1 MNTILLKGIDGDSPL
16 GFMAAMGAFR
26 VATMKDPT
34 AKMRWEISET
44 SSHPLISTTLSAD
57 ALMTVIRL
65 ETLGIA
71 GFPIDYDKQI
81 SSLQKNIEKLKKKK
95 AKGQK
100 ELEEFFLDPLNDI
113 AIWQEEKSLVSGVE
127 KRQSI
132 FYGDVIKTTTE
143 AYRASASDAIPDI
156 GMPASQSISDFF
168 AAFASDAI
176 HKDEKNNDVM
186 ETLLSFSNNS
196 SGQCLFKDYKSLL
209 QVFTIPMLTSSLID
223 AQPILLENI
232 TSLNWSPEAL
242 RVHSLRWYDPQD
254 KKSAP
259 TMTDTAMY
267 ATAFLGLATLPSMPG
282 NKTLYTMGFHSSRKN
297 EFIWPIWEHSIAL
310 PVVQSLLLTPVKN
323 APCSHWYCCHRYI
336 NDKGRPFFLPAVP
349 L

>member
-57 ALMTVIRL
+57 ALMTAIRL

-71 GFPIDYDKQI
+71 GFPIDYDKLI

-100 ELEEFFLDPLNDI
+100 ELEEFLLDPLNDI

-143 AYRASASDAIPDI
+143 AYRSLPFDIPDI
-156 GMPASQSISDFF
+156 GMPANQSISDFF

-176 HKDEKNNDVM
+176 HKDEKSDDVM
-186 ETLLSFSNNS
+186 ETLLSFSNGGG
-196 SGQCLFKDYKSLL
+196 GQCLFKDYKSLL
-209 QVFTIPMLTSSLID
+209 SLFTISMLSTSLID
-223 AQPILLENI
+223 ACPILHDATN
-232 TSLNWSPEAL
+232 LNWSPSAL
-242 RVHSLRWYDPQD
+242 RNYSLRWKRPDNDP
-254 KKSAP
+254 K
-259 TMTDTAMY
+259 MTDTALY
-267 ATAFLGLATLPSMPG
+267 ATAFLGLAALPSMPG

-323 APCSHWYCCHRYI
+323 APCSHWYCCRRFVK
-336 NDKGRPFFLPAVP
+336 DKRLYFSPAIP